1 MRLYL
6 IFVLC
11 FVNIYIFFNIVFSKD
26 GIVGISSLRTQKQ
39 ELSKMLN
46 YKILPENREM
56 RKKIAF
62 LSQETLNTQY
72 LEVVLKKELSYSD
85 KNEVLLLTKDEI

>member
-11 FVNIYIFFNIVFSKD
+11 FVNVYIFFNIVFSKD
-26 GIVGISSLRTQKQ
+26 GIVGISYLRSQKQ
-39 ELSKMLN
+39 ELSKMLK
-46 YKILPENREM
+46 YKILPENIEM
-56 RKKIAF
+56 QKKIAF
-62 LSQETLNTQY
+62 LSEETLNTQY

>member
-1 MRLYL
+1 M
-6 IFVLC
+6 
-11 FVNIYIFFNIVFSKD
+11 FSKD

-46 YKILPENREM
+46 YKILPENLEM
-56 RKKIAF
+56 EKKIAF
-62 LSQETLNTQY
+62 LSEETLNTQY